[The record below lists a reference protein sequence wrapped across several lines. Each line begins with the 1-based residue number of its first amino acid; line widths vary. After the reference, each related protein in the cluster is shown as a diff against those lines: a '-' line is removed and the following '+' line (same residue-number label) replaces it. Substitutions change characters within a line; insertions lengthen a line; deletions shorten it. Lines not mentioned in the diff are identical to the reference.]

1 MTRTHRVTDTRISRT
16 YTKLVY
22 LQWEWQTLSA
32 VHLVGAVHSK
42 DASGTDQ
49 LGGVKAAP
57 RQKSLKRGRKG
68 KRILDP
74 HPYSCDILRYSQSPF
89 EIVSPSYAFVT
100 TDMLPYVGDRG
111 HLPIDSDWHNRVM
124 AKLRSKIYG
133 SSWNPA
139 TTMGEAG
146 KAIDMIGSAALRI
159 RRGLLCAALGDWR
172 GIVKNFGTPTG
183 AHASK
188 YDRPGKFYGG
198 PRARRRKNRSWQ
210 ERLQQSCIG
219 VNEGRKT
226 LASLWL
232 EIQYGWKPL
241 LYDIEIASAF
251 IAEAVNG
258 ASKNGASMKATMKFS
273 GEGYVAPSSNQA
285 WMAHKKTSTTV
296 TYQVINLRSNPVWL
310 PTIESVAATAW
321 ELLPY
326 SFVYDWVIPVGSYL
340 EALRASA
347 DIKGTI
353 VCTTFQETTWD
364 SPTAGLP
371 ATVRPLDPSISAR
384 YQLISHR
391 RTVGSELAPRP
402 PIGDLSPSS
411 IFSSWKKAVSAV
423 ALLQN
428 LRFKEGDRLGIR
440 KLLDGTP

>member
-1 MTRTHRVTDTRISRT
+1 MSYAT
-16 YTKLVY
+16 
-22 LQWEWQTLSA
+22 
-32 VHLVGAVHSK
+32 HLVGAVHSK

-57 RQKSLKRGRKG
+57 RQKSLRKGKPG

-74 HPYSCDILRYSQSPF
+74 HPYSCDILRYSQAPY
-89 EIVSPSYAFVT
+89 EIVSPSYIFAT
-100 TDMLPYVGDRG
+100 TDMLPNVGDRN

-124 AKLRSKIYG
+124 TKLRSKIYG

-139 TTMGEAG
+139 STMGEAG
-146 KAIDMIGSAALRI
+146 KAVDMIGSAALRL

-183 AHASK
+183 AHVSN
-188 YDRPGKFYGG
+188 YDRPGKFDGG
-198 PRARRRKNRSWQ
+198 PRARRRKNRTWL
-210 ERLQQSCIG
+210 ERLKQSCIG

-241 LYDIEIASAF
+241 LYDMQLATAF
-251 IAEAVNG
+251 IAEAVSG
-258 ASKNGASMKATMKFS
+258 PGKNGASMKATMKFS
-273 GEGYVAPSSNQA
+273 GEGFVTPSSNQA

-296 TYQVINLRSNPVWL
+296 TYMVKNYRSNPIWL

-347 DIKGTI
+347 DIRGTI

-364 SPTAGLP
+364 FPTAGLP
-371 ATVRPLDPSISAR
+371 AQLRPLDPSITAR

-391 RTVGSELAPRP
+391 RTVTSELTPRS

-428 LRFKEGDRLGIR
+428 LRFKEGDRTGIR
-440 KLLDGTP
+440 KLLNGTP